1 MIKLG
6 NNQTKLSNH
15 YPAQT
20 LTTVIYLGA
29 IALCSSVGI
38 TSVSAS
44 ADADYSF
51 LIDSNKHSCQQ
62 ISFDYHEVYAF
73 ETASFYINICQ
84 KDDVYFYAGE
94 AKQSDTNSIF
104 IPAKPLKQ
112 NRGFIATN
120 GNVDYIVIL
129 PLFQQNTQKPSIL
142 DPEEAILTIK
152 RNNRL
157 VAVESSLN
165 KYCHQSEA
173 IALNNI
179 GLNPHDDQLASIPQ
193 QQDIGWN
200 FLPGISKGIFPS
212 NTLDTDVTFDFYRLN
227 GKIHQ
232 LTTCN

>member
-94 AKQSDTNSIF
+94 AK
-104 IPAKPLKQ
+104 
-112 NRGFIATN
+112 
-120 GNVDYIVIL
+120 
-129 PLFQQNTQKPSIL
+129 
-142 DPEEAILTIK
+142 
-152 RNNRL
+152 
-157 VAVESSLN
+157 
-165 KYCHQSEA
+165 
-173 IALNNI
+173 
-179 GLNPHDDQLASIPQ
+179 
-193 QQDIGWN
+193 
-200 FLPGISKGIFPS
+200 
-212 NTLDTDVTFDFYRLN
+212 
-227 GKIHQ
+227 
-232 LTTCN
+232 